1 MSQNEESPD
10 SEVKALEIGNWRL
23 KLALPTFV
31 HEHRDHL
38 IAVVLAA
45 AEGQLVQPM
54 RRSRRARTFQTQ
66 FAAGAH
72 APISLF
78 VKVID
83 APRGGRRLR
92 RMRRGSLACHV
103 VRITGELESAGIAAP
118 AVWISGYDRGS
129 GRELLVT
136 QRAEGDGPLRT
147 LAGLVG
153 AVAAK
158 RALLR
163 ALGVQIARLHRGGFV
178 HGDLTPFN
186 IFIVR
191 SEPARFVLLDH
202 EGTRRSFFI
211 GRTRRQVRNFVQL
224 GHFNL
229 PGLTR
234 TDRLRVL
241 TAYAAASNSRDPR
254 TLTRRI
260 NAMLVRR
267 IRRDGGLVD
276 ARFSGAPKID
286 AAQST
291 AV

>member
-1 MSQNEESPD
+1 MSQNEASAE
-10 SEVKALEIGNWRL
+10 SEVEAVETGNWRL
-23 KLALPTFV
+23 ELALPKFV

-38 IAVVLAA
+38 IAIVLAA

-72 APISLF
+72 LPVSLF

-83 APRGGRRLR
+83 APKGGTRFRRLR
-92 RMRRGSLACHV
+92 RGSSARHV
-103 VRITGELESAGIAAP
+103 VRITGALETAGISAP
-118 AVWISGYDRGS
+118 AVWISGYDRAS

-153 AVAAK
+153 ALAVK

-163 ALGVQIARLHRGGFV
+163 ALGVEIARLHRGGFV

-191 SEPARFVLLDH
+191 GEPARFVLLDH

-211 GRTRRQVRNFVQL
+211 GRTRRQIRNFVQL

-241 TAYAAASNSRDPR
+241 TAYAAASNSRNLR
-254 TLTRRI
+254 TFTRRV
-260 NAMLVRR
+260 NALLVRR
-267 IRRDGGLVD
+267 LGRDGGLAD
-276 ARFSGAPKID
+276 ARFPGASKID
-286 AAQST
+286 AAESS